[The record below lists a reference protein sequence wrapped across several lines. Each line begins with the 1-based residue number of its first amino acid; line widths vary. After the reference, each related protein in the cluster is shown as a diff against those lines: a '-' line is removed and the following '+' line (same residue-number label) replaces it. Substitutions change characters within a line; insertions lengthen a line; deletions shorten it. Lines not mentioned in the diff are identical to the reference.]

1 MGGHG
6 VRVNA
11 VAPTY
16 IDTPLVHS
24 VEGAETLMQDWLR
37 DTPMRR
43 LGRTDEIAS
52 VVAFLAS
59 DAASLMTGSIV
70 LADGGFTCW

>member
-1 MGGHG
+1 
-6 VRVNA
+6 VNA

-16 IDTPLVHS
+16 IDTELNSLVK
-24 VEGAETLMQDWLR
+24 EDAEMYGVWL
-37 DTPMRR
+37 DGTPMNRM
-43 LGRTDEIAS
+43 GRPDEVAS

-70 LADGGFTCW
+70 NVDGGYVCW